1 MHRPPGQKRPE
12 FRNLRIFA
20 IDPMVGRGGDHQ
32 VTVQIRLEDVGNS
45 TADGDADPI
54 SIKSGRVE
62 VVDVDTSSEPATW
75 LKCVDL
81 DDTHIAMQHGLEPS
95 ESDPQ
100 FHQQMVY
107 AVAMRTLEHF
117 DRALGRVVYFG
128 GRRRLRLVPH
138 AFQGRNAFYHPGLR
152 AVLFGYFRASEDS
165 PGENLPGQYIFTCL
179 SHDIIAHEVTHAVVD
194 RLRPCFS
201 VATNPQVRAFHE
213 AYADLV
219 AVFQRLTYKEL
230 VRQALQDA
238 RGQVAQSSLLSN
250 IAAQF
255 GEGLGSGRALRTAL
269 DNKTTVADVREEHE
283 LGAVLVAAI
292 FEGFHKTYEKRTAD
306 LLRIATGGTGVLPL
320 GALHPDLVAR
330 LAAECCRTAQS
341 VLTMCIRALD
351 YLPPVDVTFASF
363 LRALVTADWE
373 LNPLD
378 EAGLRAA
385 VIEACR
391 RRRIFAT
398 EAGSLE
404 IGALLLDSGPREDW
418 SRHKEAFQR
427 WVDLAVRIG
436 VEEQRESAP
445 EDEGDFADWLAA
457 AQEPSDRPV
466 ARRTELTSLEPEV
479 EPAKELREAI
489 FDWFAALGGPERERL
504 GLRADSDVQRRDINF
519 HPSQRPA
526 SDGTL
531 RFGLTVQLVERRMV
545 NLQGEPREIPN
556 GALLVIDVS
565 GRVLFTVRANPA
577 DKRLSEMKTAVEHA
591 ACSPMGWR
599 EDGEASDALLVD
611 YHGMHEMRT
620 R

>member
-1 MHRPPGQKRPE
+1 
-12 FRNLRIFA
+12 
-20 IDPMVGRGGDHQ
+20 
-32 VTVQIRLEDVGNS
+32 
-45 TADGDADPI
+45 
-54 SIKSGRVE
+54 
-62 VVDVDTSSEPATW
+62 
-75 LKCVDL
+75 
-81 DDTHIAMQHGLEPS
+81 
-95 ESDPQ
+95 
-100 FHQQMVY
+100 
-107 AVAMRTLEHF
+107 
-117 DRALGRVVYFG
+117 
-128 GRRRLRLVPH
+128 
-138 AFQGRNAFYHPGLR
+138 
-152 AVLFGYFRASEDS
+152 
-165 PGENLPGQYIFTCL
+165 
-179 SHDIIAHEVTHAVVD
+179 
-194 RLRPCFS
+194 
-201 VATNPQVRAFHE
+201 
-213 AYADLV
+213 
-219 AVFQRLTYKEL
+219 
-230 VRQALQDA
+230 
-238 RGQVAQSSLLSN
+238 
-250 IAAQF
+250 
-255 GEGLGSGRALRTAL
+255 
-269 DNKTTVADVREEHE
+269 
-283 LGAVLVAAI
+283 
-292 FEGFHKTYEKRTAD
+292 
-306 LLRIATGGTGVLPL
+306 
-320 GALHPDLVAR
+320 
-330 LAAECCRTAQS
+330 
-341 VLTMCIRALD
+341 MCIRALD

-404 IGALLLDSGPREDW
+404 ISALLLDSGPREDW
-418 SRHKEAFQR
+418 SQHKETFQR

-457 AQEPSDRPV
+457 AQVPSDRPV

-489 FDWFAALGGPERERL
+489 FDWFVALGAPERERL
-504 GLRADSDVQRRDINF
+504 GLRADSVVQRRDINF

-545 NLQGEPREIPN
+545 ELQGGPTEIPN

-565 GRVLFTVRANPA
+565 GRVLFTVHANPA

-591 ACSPMGWR
+591 ACNPMGWQ